1 MSSKPSP
8 KSEPSPKT
16 TLPTPQETTPTPEEP
31 APTPKKTP
39 APKYDPEDV
48 LFHTLYGLRSMELH
62 RPAKLNA
69 LDLSMIKKIE
79 ARLLEWSKSD
89 MANVIVIKGAG
100 DRAFCAGGDVAALAE
115 FNKAGK
121 TGKSIEYFRREYQLD
136 HLIATYNKPIVAF
149 MDGITMG
156 GGVGLSV
163 HAPFRIATERTLFA
177 MPETTIGFFPDV
189 GASYFLPRLPGAVGT
204 YLALTSERLSGA
216 NVFYAG
222 IASHYLHSTSLP
234 ALESRLAELR
244 FDDYVPL
251 ETRLATINSTIDEFS
266 TGLPH
271 DQPIRLGG
279 PLRAAIDRTF
289 SPPTIPDIIS
299 ALEAESAQDNPHG
312 PDTAAWAKKTLKTL
326 RQRSPISLH
335 VTRKQMQLGARWSLG
350 TAFRREHQL
359 AARFMTRSDFNEGV
373 DALLISKPTRKP
385 VWDPP
390 SLDDALPA
398 DRSVEWYFTV
408 DEDLRPLKL
417 HEMEGAR
424 EERRGLWEG
433 GKEEK
438 PRSALFALPR
448 EEEVE
453 ELVAREALTPKKVVE
468 RMLVGNDMKQGVREV
483 VGEILARRTRVD
495 EQGYV
500 KWVYKN

>member
-1 MSSKPSP
+1 MSSTPSRTR
-8 KSEPSPKT
+8 ST
-16 TLPTPQETTPTPEEP
+16 
-31 APTPKKTP
+31 PTPKKQTRLLN
-39 APKYDPEDV
+39 YDPEDV

-69 LDLSMIKKIE
+69 LDLSMIDKIE

-100 DRAFCAGGDVAALAE
+100 DRAFCAGGDVATLAK
-115 FNKAGK
+115 FNKWGRTAE
-121 TGKSIEYFRREYQLD
+121 SIEYFRREYQLD
-136 HLIATYNKPIVAF
+136 HLIATYNKPVVAF

-156 GGVGLSV
+156 GGVGLSI

-271 DQPIRLGG
+271 DQPILLGG

-299 ALEAESAQDNPHG
+299 ALEAESAEDNPHG
-312 PDTAAWAKKTLKTL
+312 PAAAAWAQKTLDTL
-326 RQRSPISLH
+326 RQRSPTSLH
-335 VTRKQMQLGARWSLG
+335 VTRKQMQLGARWSLD

-359 AARFMTRSDFNEGV
+359 AARFMARSDFNEGV
-373 DALLISKPTRKP
+373 DALLISKPARAP
-385 VWDPP
+385 RWDPP
-390 SLDDALPA
+390 SPDDELPA

-408 DEDLRPLKL
+408 DPDLEPLEL
-417 HEMEGAR
+417 HEVEGAR
-424 EERRGLWEG
+424 EERRGLWVG
-433 GKEEK
+433 GKGEK

-453 ELVAREALTPKKVVE
+453 ALVAREAALTPKKVVE

-483 VGEILARRTRVD
+483 VGEILARKTRVD

-500 KWVYKN
+500 KWVYEN